1 MKSCVIFCA
10 GECGPLRR
18 PIGSDEPIIA
28 ADGGFIHTQHLGLQP
43 QIVLGDFD
51 SLGFVPEGAAVF
63 PVEKDDTDSM
73 LAIRQGLAMGCRRF
87 YLYGALDGQR
97 VDHTMANFQALHF
110 LADRGAQ
117 GYLIGKH
124 QIVTAISGGAIEFGS
139 ECAGHF
145 SVFALG
151 GDAAGVCIRGA
162 KYAMENGTLAANFP
176 LGVSNQFV
184 GQPVHIRVESGV
196 LLLIWN
202 ADNGIW

>member
-1 MKSCVIFCA
+1 MRTCVIFCA
-10 GECGPLRR
+10 AGFDCPAEEICA
-18 PIGSDEPIIA
+18 SDYVIA
-28 ADGGFIHTQHLGLQP
+28 ADGGVKHTEKIGLTP
-43 QIVLGDFD
+43 DVILGDFD

-124 QIVTAISGGAIEFGS
+124 QIVTAISSTAIEFGS
-139 ECAGHF
+139 ECTGHF